1 MTTYKFLPAKS
12 NVWMCLESGF
22 IDHVSLVTWCTFLF
36 LRLSSNFCSKVGHC
50 VKCNCEIQD
59 SILSF

>member
-50 VKCNCEIQD
+50 VKCN
-59 SILSF
+59 